1 MQTLLVVEDEWAI
14 ADWLEVLLSE
24 HAYHVLVASN
34 GRQALDILHRE
45 KPDLVLTDFMM
56 PFVDGA
62 GLISAMADNPKTNGI
77 PVVVMTSLA
86 ENAVQQH
93 IRSYRAFLR
102 KPFHESELLQILK
115 DVLSPSAP

>member
-24 HAYHVLVASN
+24 HAYHVLVASD

-56 PFVDGA
+56 PVVDGA
-62 GLISAMADNPKTNGI
+62 GLISAMADNPRTCAI

-86 ENAVQQH
+86 ENAVQQRV
-93 IRSYRAFLR
+93 RSYHGFLR

-115 DVLSPSAP
+115 DVLPPAAH